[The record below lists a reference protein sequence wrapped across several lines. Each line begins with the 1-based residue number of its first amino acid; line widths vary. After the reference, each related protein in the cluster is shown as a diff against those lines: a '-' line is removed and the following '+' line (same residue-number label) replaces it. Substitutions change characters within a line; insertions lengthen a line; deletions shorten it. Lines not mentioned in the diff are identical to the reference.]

1 MLPSVRPGFFCTS
14 VRAGAGLIFKTA
26 RGKLHTHSR
35 KTTKPDPMPRR
46 AKALGPVLPLAAAT
60 FGAVVIMVVVTTP
73 VTTPVLKWSLARGPR
88 KAEAADGR

>member
-1 MLPSVRPGFFCTS
+1 
-14 VRAGAGLIFKTA
+14 
-26 RGKLHTHSR
+26 
-35 KTTKPDPMPRR
+35 MPRR